1 MARAIFRIR
10 CIPKT
15 RIVNA
20 RPRIGTYQVQ
30 RRVAW
35 LFWREVAI
43 AANREEADLL
53 LDRVVRERRVAGLRP
68 KVIAEFDAHGAEL
81 LR

>member
-1 MARAIFRIR
+1 MARAIFRVR
-10 CIPKT
+10 CIPQT

-20 RPRIGTYQVQ
+20 RPHTGTYQVQ

-43 AANREEADLL
+43 TATREEADVLL
-53 LDRVVRERRVAGLRP
+53 HRAVCDRWAARLKPRL
-68 KVIAEFDAHGAEL
+68 IAEFDAHGVEL